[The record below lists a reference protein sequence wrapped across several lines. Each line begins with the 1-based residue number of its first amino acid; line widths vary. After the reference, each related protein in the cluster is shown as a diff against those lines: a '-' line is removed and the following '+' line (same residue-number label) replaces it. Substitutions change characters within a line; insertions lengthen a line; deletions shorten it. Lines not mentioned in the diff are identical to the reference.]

1 MVNPLTKSLIKL
13 TTNLTPIS
21 VGTKFFPT
29 NSLETEYVELFNYT
43 QTILFELD
51 KAEITSD
58 SILENLIRD
67 VGGENLPKD
76 YNFYELKPA
85 ENRIEEYALVSNIIM
100 GNDRYFYIELQNP
113 SNLINVFVKI
123 IENEKGEVVEKTET
137 ELVAKMLS
145 KNDAIRVAIE
155 LIGIGLSEGSQ
166 VISAVGMTGAAS
178 IERAIHY
185 TQHVGSF
192 PGIAFTKL
200 GGEYA
205 LVFDS
210 PFLLRESKPLNL
222 DNYLFIDLIDSTK
235 FIDKNG
241 RNQLVDLMTG
251 IKNFIETECDGELEG
266 YREGG
271 DDFIARFPSKDLAIR
286 ALRDEKLGTDAF
298 TDFLAVEFSVK
309 LPNEQGNSLLSAE
322 KEDIYLRL
330 DRELRALLEA
340 IEISVGL
347 DNTLVMVAGTA
358 QDPYSTKELASRQI
372 ASGQFNAKR
381 SMALLNA
388 YLMAIYG
395 QGRYISGY
403 YTRQIYLNQALI
415 TNKKIDRNQK
425 NFFF

>member
-1 MVNPLTKSLIKL
+1 L
-13 TTNLTPIS
+13 TTRLNPIA

-29 NSLETEYVELFNYT
+29 NNLETEYVELFNYT
-43 QTILFELD
+43 QTILFELE

-58 SILENLIRD
+58 SILENLVRD
-67 VGGENLPKD
+67 VGAENIPKD
-76 YNFYELKPA
+76 YNFYELTPA
-85 ENRIEEYALVSNIIM
+85 ENRVEEYALVSNIIM
-100 GNDRYFYIELQNP
+100 GSDRYFYIELQNP

-123 IENEKGEVVEKTET
+123 IENEKGEIVEKTAT

-155 LIGIGLSEGSQ
+155 LIGIGLSEGIQ

-185 TQHVGSF
+185 TQSVGSF

-210 PFLLRESKPLNL
+210 PFLLQESHTVDL

-241 RNQLVDLMTG
+241 RNRLVDLMTG

-286 ALRDEKLGTDAF
+286 AGLDAAWFALDNGITVLHDGVLSYLDTGTLLPD
-298 TDFLAVEFSVK
+298 DSV
-309 LPNEQGNSLLSAE
+309 NDIM
-322 KEDIYLRL
+322 EDHEHNIWMAL
-330 DRELRALLEA
+330 DRGGVQKLSYGKFQTTNLSTTVNA
-340 IEISVGL
+340 I
-347 DNTLVMVAGTA
+347 A
-358 QDPYSTKELASRQI
+358 QDTFRDVIWIGCDDGLTVTTTTPL
-372 ASGQFNAKR
+372 
-381 SMALLNA
+381 
-388 YLMAIYG
+388 
-395 QGRYISGY
+395 
-403 YTRQIYLNQALI
+403 
-415 TNKKIDRNQK
+415 
-425 NFFF
+425 

>member
-1 MVNPLTKSLIKL
+1 MTSALTKAYIKF
-13 TTNLTPIS
+13 TTKLNPIS

-43 QTILFELD
+43 QTILFELE

-58 SILENLIRD
+58 TILQNLIRD
-67 VGGENLPKD
+67 VGAENIPVE
-76 YNFYELKPA
+76 YTFHELKPA

-100 GNDRYFYIELQNP
+100 GSDRYFYIEIP
-113 SNLINVFVKI
+113 HHSNLINIFVKI
-123 IENEKGEVVEKTET
+123 IENEDGEIVEKTAT

-155 LIGIGLSEGSQ
+155 LIGIGLSEGVQ

-185 TQHVGSF
+185 TQSVGSF

-205 LVFDS
+205 LVFDA
-210 PFLLRESKPLNL
+210 PFLLKESRPITLE
-222 DNYLFIDLIDSTK
+222 NYLFIDLIDSTK
-235 FIDKNG
+235 FINKNG

-286 ALRDEKLGTDAF
+286 AGLDAAWF
-298 TDFLAVEFSVK
+298 ALDNGAKIRAGVGRSRREAGERAQLVDDLPSTSPLSLVVFELANGLYAYNIPSEFSRTLINLIENEKAK
-309 LPNEQGNSLLSAE
+309 LIGVFVFVFIFVYVMSILGLGMFGFLGV
-322 KEDIYLRL
+322 II
-330 DRELRALLEA
+330 ALVYA
-340 IEISVGL
+340 FV
-347 DNTLVMVAGTA
+347 T
-358 QDPYSTKELASRQI
+358 
-372 ASGQFNAKR
+372 
-381 SMALLNA
+381 
-388 YLMAIYG
+388 
-395 QGRYISGY
+395 
-403 YTRQIYLNQALI
+403 
-415 TNKKIDRNQK
+415 
-425 NFFF
+425 